1 MDAETLNAVT
11 WSIPNALCLIG
22 SRHGDEWNG
31 MTQSWV
37 TQVSMEP
44 VLIAISVDRKAV
56 TNRLIRDGRAFSV
69 NLWNREDTRVFRKFS
84 TPAEMDGQTLN
95 GRPVRTGL
103 TGVPIFDEAVAWLEC
118 RVTQVDRRRHP
129 RSVPRRG
136 RRCRLQRRGQGCCG
150 REDGRH
156 TDEVRWRSKR
166 RTLNGA
172 SHGDP
177 IRRASCARDRRQSR
191 DWRSYRGGIPRL
203 RCSGCCRDV
212 APCREPRRSCFTPR
226 WWRPASADRS
236 TCRRRGGR
244 SASGR

>member
-1 MDAETLNAVT
+1 MDAETVNAVT

-69 NLWNREDTRVFRKFS
+69 NLWDREDTRVFRKFS
-84 TPAEMDGQTLN
+84 TPAEKDGQMLN

-118 RVTQVDRRRHP
+118 RVTQVLDVGTHDLFLGE
-129 RSVPRRG
+129 VVDVGFGEGG
-136 RRCRLQRRGQGCCG
+136 RDAEVARM
-150 REDGRH
+150 EDTRM
-156 TDEVRWRSKR
+156 K
-166 RTLNGA
+166 
-172 SHGDP
+172 
-177 IRRASCARDRRQSR
+177 
-191 DWRSYRGGIPRL
+191 YGG
-203 RCSGCCRDV
+203 V
-212 APCREPRRSCFTPR
+212 
-226 WWRPASADRS
+226 
-236 TCRRRGGR
+236 RRGGH
-244 SASGR
+244 